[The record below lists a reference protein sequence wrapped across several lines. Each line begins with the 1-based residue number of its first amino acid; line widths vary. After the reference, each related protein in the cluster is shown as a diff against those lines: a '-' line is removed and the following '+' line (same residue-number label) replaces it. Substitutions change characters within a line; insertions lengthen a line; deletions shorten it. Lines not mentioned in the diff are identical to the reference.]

1 VPPAPEP
8 EDLGLRHPEARVAE
22 ALAGDEETAA
32 RRGRDLNAENERGA
46 YHERTGDEPS
56 LC

>member
-22 ALAGDEETAA
+22 ALAGDEEPAA
-32 RRGRDLNAENERGA
+32 RRGRDLTTENERGTD
-46 YHERTGDEPS
+46 YERTGDAPS
-56 LC
+56 PD